1 MVGSGDID
9 LAITDGEL
17 PYPMVIK
24 SADSVS
30 GMLAEVRFPGEI
42 KVKDVAGNK
51 NTEKLR
57 APKFKNPQSYQN
69 SLGKLGIS
77 AIDV

>member
-1 MVGSGDID
+1 
-9 LAITDGEL
+9 
-17 PYPMVIK
+17 MVIK
-24 SADSVS
+24 SADTIS
-30 GMLAEVRFPGEI
+30 GMMAEVHFPGEI
-42 KVKDVAGNK
+42 KVKDAAGNK
-51 NTEKLR
+51 NTEVLR

>member
-1 MVGSGDID
+1 MAVS
-9 LAITDGEL
+9 DGEL

-24 SADSVS
+24 SVDAVE
-30 GMLAEVRFPGEI
+30 GMIAEIQFPGEML
-42 KVKDVAGNK
+42 VKDTAGNK
-51 NTEKLR
+51 NTEVLR
-57 APKFKNPQSYQN
+57 APRFKNPQSYKN